1 MKLFAALAATLL
13 FAAPV
18 AHATPQPGDTRQAE
32 ILGEFCDEGFTS
44 ACRALAKVTNGN
56 CAAPAGS
63 GCRYNSGIFV
73 PVKPQ
78 ELMVLVPGLEFLGL
92 SRISSVQHCQKR
104 TGARNWME
112 LQTDAELEGMALCLQ
127 DLT

>member
-13 FAAPV
+13 FAAPAV
-18 AHATPQPGDTRQAE
+18 ATPSPGDTREAE
-32 ILGEFCDEGFTS
+32 ILGELCEDGLNV
-44 ACRALAKVTNGN
+44 ACRTLAKVTQGN
-56 CAAPAGS
+56 CAAPVAS
-63 GCRYNSGIFV
+63 GCRYHSGIFV

-92 SRISSVQHCQKR
+92 SRISSVEFCQKQ
-104 TGARNWME
+104 TGARDWVN
-112 LQTDAELEGMALCLQ
+112 LLTDSELEGMERCLQ